1 MFHPS
6 VSQEKN
12 GDNDFGDFEIVTFLT
27 FWRQSR
33 YVGVILMTFSTVGDI
48 FNGINRS
55 SARFVSDSRHQH
67 RCGLVK
73 LFISMVMGTYRN

>member
-1 MFHPS
+1 MFHLS

-12 GDNDFGDFEIVTFLT
+12 GNNDLRIVTVLT

-67 RCGLVK
+67 RCGLEK
-73 LFISMVMGTYRN
+73 LFVSMVMGTYRN